1 MHLVKTI
8 LTAGL
13 LLSAAAQAHNVLEF
27 PQPENN
33 PEEFYAVTE
42 IPTGGIIKYETDAK
56 TGFIVA
62 DRFQSMPVAY
72 PANYGSL
79 TQSLAGDGDPLDV
92 VFYTRAPMAPGT
104 LIKLRAIGVL
114 KMIDGGEKDDKIIA
128 VPASKIDPT
137 YDDIK
142 TISDLPKIEQQRL
155 EAFFRVYKELPEGR
169 KKVELAGFNDA
180 AAAKQEI
187 KSAWEAWKAKNP
199 QYYSSRALSGA
210 CGIRFHDPYGGK
222 ITRHT
227 TTLIPPYCILTQ
239 DEGDGCIVQ
248 PFHFL
253 DPPLCLIPP

>member
-1 MHLVKTI
+1 MHLVKTL

-13 LLSAAAQAHNVLEF
+13 LFSAAAQAHNVLEF

-42 IPTGGIIKYETDAK
+42 IPAGGIIKYETDAK
-56 TGFIVA
+56 TGFIIA

-104 LIKLRAIGVL
+104 LIKLRPIGVL
-114 KMIDGGEKDDKIIA
+114 KMVDGGEKDDKIIA
-128 VPASKIDPT
+128 VPAS
-137 YDDIK
+137 
-142 TISDLPKIEQQRL
+142 KIEQQRL

-187 KSAWEAWKAKNP
+187 KSAWEAWKGKNP
-199 QYYSSRALSGA
+199 Q
-210 CGIRFHDPYGGK
+210 
-222 ITRHT
+222 
-227 TTLIPPYCILTQ
+227 
-239 DEGDGCIVQ
+239 
-248 PFHFL
+248 
-253 DPPLCLIPP
+253 